1 MHCGDKMEL
10 VPRLGYAFEVP
21 ALLVQALTH
30 KSYANENRG
39 GGFEHNERLEFLGD
53 TVLDFVVSDILMRLC
68 PESPE
73 GEMSRLRSM
82 IVSEVNLAGVA
93 RKLGFGSHL
102 LLGKG
107 EEQTGGRDKSSLL
120 ANAVEAVIAAIYLD
134 GGMDAAYGFIQREF
148 EPDIRE
154 LIDTGQSFDSKTE
167 LQEYCQSSFG
177 MLPVYN
183 VVGEH
188 GPDHEKVFEVEIT
201 AGGRPLGAGSG
212 RSKKEAEQNA
222 ARAALESLN
231 GG

>member
-1 MHCGDKMEL
+1 MEI
-10 VPRLGYAFEVP
+10 VPRLGYAFEAP

-39 GGFEHNERLEFLGD
+39 GGSGHNERLEFLGD

-73 GEMSRLRSM
+73 GELSRLRSM

-93 RKLGFGSHL
+93 RKLGFGSYL

-134 GGMDAAYGFIQREF
+134 GGLDAAYGFIQREF

-154 LIDTGQSFDSKTE
+154 MIDTGQSFDSKTE

-177 MLPVYN
+177 MLPGYN

-201 AGGRPLGAGSG
+201 AGGRTLGAGTG
-212 RSKKEAEQNA
+212 KSKKEAEQNA
-222 ARAALESLN
+222 ARAALESLR